1 MGIQLAIGEEFGI
14 HRSLE
19 PKNVIPQAAWKVDNS
34 LPIRDSEILFEVE
47 ALNIDSASFRQIREE
62 ANGDVERMKRRIREI
77 IDQRGKMHNPVT
89 DSGGVF
95 LGRIKEIGPK
105 HPKFGK
111 VKVGDRVVS
120 LTSLSFTPL
129 KIESIES
136 IDLDKDK
143 VNVKGYAILFSRSP
157 FGIIPDDLPDTV
169 VMAVLDVA
177 GAAPQAARYTKLGD
191 YVAVIGA
198 NGKSGLLV
206 MHEAKKR
213 VGPTGKVIAI
223 VRRKEAAEF
232 VSSMGLADE
241 IVIADATDPIDTYH
255 KILEVTD
262 GRLADLTVNCV
273 NSPNT
278 EMASILITR
287 DGGKV
292 YFFSM
297 ATSFQRAALQAEGV
311 AKNVE
316 LIIGNGYYPEHD
328 LITLNILN
336 ENPKLREYFIRKY
349 S

>member
-1 MGIQLAIGEEFGI
+1 MAI
-14 HRSLE
+14 
-19 PKNVIPQAAWKVDNS
+19 V
-34 LPIRDSEILFEVE
+34 SE
-47 ALNIDSASFRQIREE
+47 
-62 ANGDVERMKRRIREI
+62 
-77 IDQRGKMHNPVT
+77 RGKMHNPVT

-95 LGRIKEIGPK
+95 LGRIKEIGPR
-105 HPKFGK
+105 HPKRDK
-111 VKVGDRVVS
+111 VNVGDKVVS

-136 IDLDKDK
+136 IDLQRDR
-143 VNVKGYAILFSRSP
+143 VNVKGYAILFARSP
-157 FGIIPDDLPDTV
+157 FAVVPPDLPESV

-191 YVAVIGA
+191 YVVVLGA

-213 VGPTGKVIAI
+213 VGPTGKVIAV
-223 VRRKEAAEF
+223 VRREEAAKF
-232 VSSMGLADE
+232 VRESGLADE
-241 IVIADATDPIDTYH
+241 VVIADAKDAIDLYQ
-255 KILEVTD
+255 KIYNVTN
-262 GRLADLTVNCV
+262 GRLADLTINCV
-273 NSPNT
+273 NTPDT
-278 EMASILITR
+278 EMGSILVTR

-316 LIIGNGYYPEHD
+316 LIIGNGYYPDHD
-328 LITLNILN
+328 IITLEILN
-336 ENPKLREYFIRKY
+336 ENKFLRDYFLKKY

>member
-1 MGIQLAIGEEFGI
+1 MTTVIEFGEEYGI

-19 PKNVIPQAAWKVDNS
+19 PKGVIAQAAWKVDNS

-47 ALNIDSASFRQIREE
+47 ALNIDSASFRQIKEE
-62 ANGDVERMKRRIREI
+62 AGGDPERMKRRILEI
-77 IDQRGKMHNPVT
+77 INERGKMHNPVT

-95 LGRIKEIGPK
+95 MGKVKEVGSK
-105 HPKFGK
+105 HPKYGK
-111 VKVGDRVVS
+111 VKPGDRVVS

-129 KIESIES
+129 KIDEISS
-136 IDLDKDK
+136 IDMEKDK

-157 FGIIPDDLPDTV
+157 FAVIPDDLPDTV
-169 VMAVLDVA
+169 VMALLDVA
-177 GAAPQAARYTKLGD
+177 GAAPQAARYTRLGD
-191 YVAVIGA
+191 YVVVIGA

-213 VGPTGKVIAI
+213 VGPTGKVVAVI
-223 VRRKEAAEF
+223 RRPEAAEIIEKA
-232 VSSMGLADE
+232 GLADE
-241 IVIADATDPIDTYH
+241 IVVADATNAMDLYRKVMDAT
-255 KILEVTD
+255 E

-278 EMASILITR
+278 EMASILATR

-328 LITLNILN
+328 IITLNIMK
-336 ENPKLREYFIRKY
+336 ENPVLREYFVSKY